1 MTIKKKPPQ
10 VGINARS
17 DIGILYWDPSESDK
31 KRTEVNIYF
40 KINFLCLELMS
51 LFFKGWLN
59 GK

>member
-1 MTIKKKPPQ
+1 MINTKKPPQ

-40 KINFLCLELMS
+40 KIKSICCVRN
-51 LFFKGWLN
+51 
-59 GK
+59 